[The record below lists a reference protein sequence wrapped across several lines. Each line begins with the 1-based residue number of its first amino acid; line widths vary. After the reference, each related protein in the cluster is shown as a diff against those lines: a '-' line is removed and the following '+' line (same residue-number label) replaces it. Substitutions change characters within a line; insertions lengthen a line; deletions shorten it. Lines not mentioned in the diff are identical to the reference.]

1 MVSLL
6 RFIYPNMIYAVYANM
21 HNAHICAYFF
31 LEKNVL
37 GALLV
42 PLPAKIISWVTSD
55 TNIPGHYPKS
65 KCFLFDVTI
74 VIFFILL
81 LVISNKTGYF
91 FKN

>member
-1 MVSLL
+1 MCIML
-6 RFIYPNMIYAVYANM
+6 
-21 HNAHICAYFF
+21 ICAYFF
-31 LEKNVL
+31 LVKNVL

-74 VIFFILL
+74 GTFFYQFI
-81 LVISNKTGYF
+81 V
-91 FKN
+91 